1 MSEITISDRLAEKTP
16 QASFLLKTPAVNPR
30 VSQAACS

>member
-1 MSEITISDRLAEKTP
+1 MAQETSTERLAEKTP
-16 QASFLLKTPAVNPR
+16 EASFLLKTPAVNPR